1 MSLQELSRQ
10 TLADQAAESILAFI
24 YERELKPGEALPSAA
39 VLAAQLGVSRPV
51 IREALKTLEG
61 QNTIEIINGKGAIIR
76 PVGSQDLNTFF
87 QRALGFDRRAIG
99 ELLEVRQGLE
109 MQAARLTAQRRT
121 PEDLDALAQVLERMR
136 SHFFDVE
143 AYTGDDLAFHLTI
156 AAATHNTM
164 MVHMIESLRD
174 ATWESMHRWHD
185 QQRTLEEYTQVQQMH
200 VRIYEAVQRGSPDE
214 AAEAMSGHFDKA
226 IFDLQHSG

>member
-136 SHFFDVE
+136 SYFFDVE
-143 AYTGDDLAFHLTI
+143 AYTGDDLAFHLT
-156 AAATHNTM
+156 T
-164 MVHMIESLRD
+164 
-174 ATWESMHRWHD
+174 
-185 QQRTLEEYTQVQQMH
+185 
-200 VRIYEAVQRGSPDE
+200 SPPRPTTP
-214 AAEAMSGHFDKA
+214 
-226 IFDLQHSG
+226 